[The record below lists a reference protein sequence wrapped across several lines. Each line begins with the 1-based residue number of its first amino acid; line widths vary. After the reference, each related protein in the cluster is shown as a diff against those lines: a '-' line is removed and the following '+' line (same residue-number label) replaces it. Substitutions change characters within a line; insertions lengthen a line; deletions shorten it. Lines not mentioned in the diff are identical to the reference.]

1 MQNFGE
7 TTKEYYGNF
16 ESGII
21 LVHDIHVFTSNLQVI
36 SNEFWLVYRA
46 VCPIWLVGVFTVVL
60 IYRYSFDTTVILSV
74 MELIA
79 QSDKIRKLKV
89 QMSTRNNRMVQLTSD
104 SQNSSHTTK
113 DRMWKLCMVESN
125 LVPRVFRLPTRGSG
139 RRNRSTTTCGKTK
152 DPGSKVRKRNDITLF
167 SHWNPR
173 DLEAL
178 KFKCFSVLYRSE

>member
-1 MQNFGE
+1 MLMQNFGE

-79 QSDKIRKLKV
+79 QSDKIRSSRFRCQQETIAWCNLHLIHKTVHILQRIGCESYAWSKA
-89 QMSTRNNRMVQLTSD
+89 TSFPG
-104 SQNSSHTTK
+104 SFVFPQEGV
-113 DRMWKLCMVESN
+113 VEETVAQP
-125 LVPRVFRLPTRGSG
+125 LVG
-139 RRNRSTTTCGKTK
+139 RRKTL
-152 DPGSKVRKRNDITLF
+152 GRK
-167 SHWNPR
+167 W
-173 DLEAL
+173 E
-178 KFKCFSVLYRSE
+178 SETILLSFLIEIHAT